1 MANYSL
7 IQDAVN
13 YKTFKN
19 NTWITLSSA
28 LPSKSTFISD
38 GIVDLTVFN
47 RSSKT
52 ITQNMTNTGVLG
64 SGKVFKSTVN
74 LKKYVEITNLSVK

>member
-7 IQDAVN
+7 IQDSVN

-19 NTWITLSSA
+19 NAWINLSTTLP
-28 LPSKSTFISD
+28 LKTVFISD
-38 GIVDLTVFN
+38 GIVDLSVLN
-47 RSSKT
+47 RTSKV
-52 ITQNMTNTGVLG
+52 IVQNMTNTGALG

-74 LKKYVEITNLSVK
+74 LKKYIEITNLSVK

>member
-7 IQDAVN
+7 IQDSVN

-19 NTWITLSSA
+19 NAWINISTTLP
-28 LPSKSTFISD
+28 LKSVYISD
-38 GIVDLTVFN
+38 GIVDLSVFN
-47 RSSKT
+47 RSRK
-52 ITQNMTNTGVLG
+52 IIMQNMTSNGVLG

-74 LKKYVEITNLSVK
+74 LKKYIEITSLSVK

>member
-7 IQDAVN
+7 IQDSVN

-19 NTWITLSSA
+19 NAWISLSST
-28 LPSKSTFISD
+28 LPLKSVFISD
-38 GIVDLTVFN
+38 GIVDLSVFN
-47 RSSKT
+47 RNSKV
-52 ITQNMTNTGVLG
+52 IVQNMTNTGALG

-74 LKKYVEITNLSVK
+74 LKKYIEITNLYVK

>member
-7 IQDAVN
+7 IQDSVN

-19 NTWITLSSA
+19 NAWINLSTTLP
-28 LPSKSTFISD
+28 LKSLFISD
-38 GIVDLTVFN
+38 GIVDLNVFN
-47 RSSKT
+47 RSSKV
-52 ITQNMTNTGVLG
+52 IVQNMTNNGVLG

-74 LKKYVEITNLSVK
+74 LKRYIEITNLSVK

>member
-7 IQDAVN
+7 IQDSTN

-19 NTWITLSSA
+19 NTWITLAST
-28 LPSKSTFISD
+28 LPIKDIFVSEGMTNLNVLDRKSTLI
-38 GIVDLTVFN
+38 L
-47 RSSKT
+47 
-52 ITQNMTNTGVLG
+52 QNMTNTGSLG

-74 LKKYVEITNLSVK
+74 LKKYIEITNLSVK

>member
-7 IQDAVN
+7 IQDSVN

-19 NTWITLSSA
+19 NAWINLSTTLP
-28 LPSKSTFISD
+28 LKSVFISD
-38 GIVDLTVFN
+38 GIGDLSVLN

-52 ITQNMTNTGVLG
+52 IIQNMVNTGALG

-74 LKKYVEITNLSVK
+74 LKKYIEITNLSVK

>member
-7 IQDAVN
+7 IQDSVN

-19 NTWITLSSA
+19 NAWINLSTTLP
-28 LPSKSTFISD
+28 LKSIFISD
-38 GIVDLTVFN
+38 GIVDLSVLN
-47 RSSKT
+47 RNSKV
-52 ITQNMTNTGVLG
+52 IVQNMINTGALG

-74 LKKYVEITNLSVK
+74 LKKYIEITNLFVK